1 MVGQHTRWT
10 AKRNRPENDPKEVRK
25 MIECGTV
32 DLKRLA
38 VRRRIEN
45 QWSRYETEKI
55 LNQNLWL
62 ERHNF
67 ECAKTQLGE
76 VERVLEKET
85 NKKRVTADHQIFREE
100 LAKRNKKKLEAL
112 QIMSRKRK
120 KRLMLLFTGISM
132 LLFSAILLI
141 FRTTFQKRQVRF
153 FEGSLEMQL
162 SLTKQILMH
171 GRIAHRHLVSL
182 QDIQHR
188 VWRLD
193 ALHLQTPGQ

>member
-1 MVGQHTRWT
+1 M
-10 AKRNRPENDPKEVRK
+10 
-25 MIECGTV
+25 
-32 DLKRLA
+32 
-38 VRRRIEN
+38 
-45 QWSRYETEKI
+45 
-55 LNQNLWL
+55 NQNLWL

-132 LLFSAILLI
+132 LLFFCNSVD
-141 FRTTFQKRQVRF
+141 FPDNVPK
-153 FEGSLEMQL
+153 E
-162 SLTKQILMH
+162 TKCDSSK
-171 GRIAHRHLVSL
+171 A
-182 QDIQHR
+182 
-188 VWRLD
+188 
-193 ALHLQTPGQ
+193 A